1 MKPTKKQTIEA
12 LEILLKWATGS
23 DKHNNPY
30 CYPAVKH
37 ALKVLARE
45 RGVSD
50 WLDVELRNLPIP
62 ELQP

>member
-1 MKPTKKQTIEA
+1 MKPSLSELAEA

-23 DKHNNPY
+23 NKDGNPY
-30 CYPAVKH
+30 CMPAVKY

-45 RGVSD
+45 RGLLACE

-62 ELQP
+62 KE